1 MFNQQG
7 VAAMDSK
14 ASGITDIVLGVLRDC
29 LEPAGEWEEITPQT
43 ALSHLH
49 IDSLRM
55 VQIVY
60 ELETLFGVEL
70 PEHALFQLETI
81 KDLTNL
87 LRLTLSTSAKNGG
100 AYPDQG

>member
-1 MFNQQG
+1 
-7 VAAMDSK
+7 MDGE
-14 ASGITDIVLGVLRDC
+14 ASGITGIVLGVLKDC
-29 LEPAGEWEEITPQT
+29 LEPAEEYADITPQT
-43 ALSHLH
+43 ALSQLH

-87 LRLTLSTSAKNGG
+87 VRLSVSAGAKNGG
-100 AYPDQG
+100 AYTDQC